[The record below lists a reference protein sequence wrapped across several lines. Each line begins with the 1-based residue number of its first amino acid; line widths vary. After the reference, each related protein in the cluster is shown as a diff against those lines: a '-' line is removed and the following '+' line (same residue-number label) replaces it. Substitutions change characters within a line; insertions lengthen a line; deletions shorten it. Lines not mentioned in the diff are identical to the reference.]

1 MSASEAKASQGNET
15 MIETLSSYD
24 NVSSLRD
31 REAALVDPAQNENE
45 MQIWTQIVTDNTN
58 NKMSKL
64 RIELNEKLEKL
75 IREAKTVEEP
85 SLILTGKITDK
96 QRRE

>member
-1 MSASEAKASQGNET
+1 MPSIAKNLSASEPKASQGNET

-31 REAALVDPAQNENE
+31 REAVLVDPTQNEYE

-58 NKMSKL
+58 NKKSKL
-64 RIELNEKLEKL
+64 RIELNEK
-75 IREAKTVEEP
+75 
-85 SLILTGKITDK
+85 
-96 QRRE
+96 